1 MSTTVCFVLQ
11 RNLFQPLKA
20 QPANRHA
27 GGRRSAS
34 TQPAVIDPLTCA
46 NNDSAVV
53 STLPLPLRCTR
64 DGEDG
69 ACDQLGIVNRRSVP
83 EAGQDGECRAG

>member
-1 MSTTVCFVLQ
+1 MIVGKLLMGGFPQ
-11 RNLFQPLKA
+11 KA
-20 QPANRHA
+20 A
-27 GGRRSAS
+27 G
-34 TQPAVIDPLTCA
+34 TQPAVIDALICA

-83 EAGQDGECRAG
+83 EAGQDGEGRVGGPIGEYHCVVLRAEG